1 MSIRVIGLDSAI
13 KALRK
18 KGQDAEM
25 AILDELEDTAT
36 NIERTA
42 IGLAPL
48 RFASLDLDA
57 DVMRDGTLTRLNI
70 KQRIDKVVYNKGFTW
85 KVGVQGTN
93 VFDAYAEF
101 GTGLSAEQIL
111 SGPEYTADIRKLA
124 MEFFRGGKGTLKG
137 KPYMFPAYF
146 QHTAQLVQRLK
157 DEVSKAVQ

>member
-18 KGQDAEM
+18 KGQDAER

-36 NIERTA
+36 NIELTA
-42 IGLAPL
+42 INLAP
-48 RFASLDLDA
+48 SSIS
-57 DVMRDGTLTRLNI
+57 GIPLNI
-70 KQRIDKVVYNKGFTW
+70 KQRIDKVVSNKGFTW

-93 VFDAYAEF
+93 DFDAYAEF
-101 GTGLSAEQIL
+101 GTGLSAKEIL
-111 SGPEYTADIRKLA
+111 SRPDYTPEIRALA
-124 MEFFRGGKGTLKG
+124 WTFRKNLKGTLIG

>member
-1 MSIRVIGLDSAI
+1 MSIKVIGLDSAI

-18 KGQDAEM
+18 KGDLAER

-36 NIERTA
+36 NIELTA
-42 IGLAPL
+42 INLAP
-48 RFASLDLDA
+48 SSISG
-57 DVMRDGTLTRLNI
+57 MPLNI

-93 VFDAYAEF
+93 EFDAYTEF
-101 GTGLSAEQIL
+101 GTGLSAREIL
-111 SGPEYTADIRKLA
+111 SRPDYTPEIRALA
-124 MEFFRGGKGTLKG
+124 MTFYKNGEGTLRG

>member
-111 SGPEYTADIRKLA
+111 SGPEYTPEIRALA
-124 MEFFRGGKGTLKG
+124 YTFFKNGKGMLRG